1 MTFWL
6 YAVCM
11 YIHTHM
17 DILHAD
23 GNILW
28 HFGLCAVCIF
38 IPKWIFFMRIVT
50 FYGILVICSVCIH
63 SHINIFSCRLRMVT
77 FYDILVICSM
87 CIHSHI
93 NIFMW
98 MVTYYGILFICSMNI
113 HSHMDIFHAD
123 GKKRSKLL

>member
-1 MTFWL
+1 MKLGLLADSENMHKVYPISSRFLTL
-6 YAVCM
+6 D
-11 YIHTHM
+11 HM
-17 DILHAD
+17 GTPVKIK
-23 GNILW
+23 I
-28 HFGLCAVCIF
+28 VCIF

-113 HSHMDIFHAD
+113 HSHHAD